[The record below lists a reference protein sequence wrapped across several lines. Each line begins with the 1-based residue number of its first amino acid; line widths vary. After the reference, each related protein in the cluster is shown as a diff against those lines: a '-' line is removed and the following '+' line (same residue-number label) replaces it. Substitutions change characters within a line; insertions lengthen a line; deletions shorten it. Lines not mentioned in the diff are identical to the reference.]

1 VLSLLEQVSKF
12 TGIAL
17 VHNTRVDRKVDNS
30 VNNDAQAIQYTT
42 YETLIVEA
50 KALRAKGNLPCQAV
64 LSFEDLTTFVTYLL
78 AYESVVENLYLQ
90 PEAPLALPNTSNAN
104 SSSTNK
110 SSANTAD
117 NRQKNTTAT
126 VWHLAT
132 SGTTGTPKWIAHT
145 SASLC
150 RAIKQGQQHQ
160 QTRWALC
167 YQPFR
172 YAGLQVLLQSLL
184 NGATL
189 VDCTTADTAKK
200 VDIIRREKV
209 NAISA
214 TPTLWRQFLLSGA
227 FSDSSPPFT
236 IEKITL
242 GGEITDAPL
251 LALLASQFPNAK
263 IMHVYASTEAGVGFA
278 VTDSQPGFPKQ
289 WLTTGVNGN
298 SLKVDSEN
306 VLWIKAN
313 AAQGTELTKINNT
326 IVEVD
331 SQGYVNTND
340 VVMIKDK
347 RVYFKGRAN
356 GAINVGGQK
365 VHPEY
370 VEQVLLQSPL
380 VSQARVYAKQSSIMG
395 QLVVADVVLS
405 ASKDIETKPT
415 MALLLHC
422 KKHLA
427 RLEIPTKIN
436 VTDSIAINASGKI
449 GRTQQASTE

>member
-1 VLSLLEQVSKF
+1 MLSLLEQVSKF

-17 VHNTRVDRKVDNS
+17 VHNTRADKKAAKKVDNS
-30 VNNDAQAIQYTT
+30 VNDDARAIQYTT
-42 YETLIVEA
+42 YETLIAEA

-64 LSFEDLTTFVTYLL
+64 LTFDDLTTFVTYLL
-78 AYESVVENLYLQ
+78 AYEGVVENLYLQ
-90 PEAPLALPNTSNAN
+90 PEAPLALPNTSNAYN
-104 SSSTNK
+104 SSTNTVDITHK
-110 SSANTAD
+110 KPA
-117 NRQKNTTAT
+117 AT

-145 SASLC
+145 SSSLC
-150 RAIKQGQQHQ
+150 RAIKHGRQHQ

-172 YAGLQVLLQSLL
+172 YAGLQVILQSLL

-227 FSDSSPPFT
+227 FSDSSPTFT

-251 LALLASQFPNAK
+251 MALLASQFSNAK

-278 VTDSQPGFPKQ
+278 VTDGQPGFPKQ
-289 WLTTGVNGN
+289 WLTSGVNGN

-313 AAQGTELTKINNT
+313 AAQNTKLNKINNT

-340 VVMIKDK
+340 VVIIKDN

-365 VHPEY
+365 VHPEH
-370 VEQVLLQSPL
+370 VEQALLQSPL

-415 MALLLHC
+415 IALLLHC

-427 RLEIPTKIN
+427 RFEMPTKIN

-449 GRTQQASTE
+449 GRAQQASTE

>member
-1 VLSLLEQVSKF
+1 MLSLLEQVSKF

-17 VHNTRVDRKVDNS
+17 VHNTRAEISINDN
-30 VNNDAQAIQYTT
+30 AQAIQYTT
-42 YETLIVEA
+42 YETLIAKA
-50 KALRAKGNLPCQAV
+50 KALRAKGNLPCHAE
-64 LSFEDLTTFVTYLL
+64 LSFKDLTTFVAHLL
-78 AYESVVENLYLQ
+78 AYESIVENLYLQ
-90 PEAPLALPNTSNAN
+90 PETVLALTHE
-104 SSSTNK
+104 SSTNTTVSTQKK
-110 SSANTAD
+110 SA
-117 NRQKNTTAT
+117 AT

-132 SGTTGTPKWIAHT
+132 SGTTGTPKWIGHT

-189 VDCTTADTAKK
+189 VDCTATDTAEKL
-200 VDIIRREKV
+200 DIIKREKV

-227 FSDSSPPFT
+227 FSNSQPPFT
-236 IEKITL
+236 IDKITL

-251 LALLASQFPNAK
+251 LAQLASQFPNAK

-289 WLTTGVNGN
+289 WLTAGVNGN

-306 VLWIKAN
+306 VLWIKTV
-313 AAQGTELTKINNT
+313 AAKNTELAKVNNT

-340 VVMIKDK
+340 VVMIEDN

-365 VHPEY
+365 VHPEH

-380 VSQARVYAKQSSIMG
+380 VSQARVYAKHSSIMG
-395 QLVVADVVLS
+395 QLVVADVVLCT
-405 ASKDIETKPT
+405 SKDTETKPAI
-415 MALLLHC
+415 ALLLHC
-422 KKHLA
+422 KKHLD
-427 RLEIPTKIN
+427 RFEIPTKIN
-436 VTDSIAINASGKI
+436 VTDSIAINATGKI
-449 GRTQQASTE
+449 GRAQQASTE

>member
-1 VLSLLEQVSKF
+1 MLEQVSNF
-12 TGIAL
+12 TGVAL
-17 VHNTRVDRKVDNS
+17 VHNTKADSSGND
-30 VNNDAQAIQYTT
+30 DAQAIQYTT

-64 LSFEDLTTFVTYLL
+64 LSFENLTTFVTYLL

-90 PEAPLALPNTSNAN
+90 PEAPLALLNTSNAN
-104 SSSTNK
+104 NSATNK
-110 SSANTAD
+110 SNAYKSSASTPDSTDKYTA
-117 NRQKNTTAT
+117 AT
-126 VWHLAT
+126 VLHLPT

-298 SLKVDSEN
+298 NLKVDSED

-313 AAQGTELTKINNT
+313 AAQNTELKKINNT

-331 SQGYVNTND
+331 SEGYVNTND
-340 VVMIKDK
+340 VVMIKDN

-365 VHPEY
+365 VHPEH

-380 VSQARVYAKQSSIMG
+380 VSQALVYAKKSSIMG

-405 ASKDIETKPT
+405 SSKDIETKPT
-415 MALLLHC
+415 IALLLHC

-427 RLEIPTKIN
+427 RFEMPTKIN

>member
-1 VLSLLEQVSKF
+1 MLSLLEQVSNF
-12 TGIAL
+12 TGVAL
-17 VHNTRVDRKVDNS
+17 VHNTKADSSGND
-30 VNNDAQAIQYTT
+30 DAQAIQCTT

-64 LSFEDLTTFVTYLL
+64 LSFENLTTFVTYLL
-78 AYESVVENLYLQ
+78 AYESVVANLYLQ
-90 PEAPLALPNTSNAN
+90 PEVPLALPNKSNA
-104 SSSTNK
+104 NK
-110 SSANTAD
+110 SSASTPDSADKNTA
-117 NRQKNTTAT
+117 AT
-126 VWHLAT
+126 VWHLPT

-189 VDCTTADTAKK
+189 VDCTTADTTKK

-214 TPTLWRQFLLSGA
+214 TPTLWRQFLLSSA

-289 WLTTGVNGN
+289 WLTTGVNEN
-298 SLKVDSEN
+298 SLKVDSED

-313 AAQGTELTKINNT
+313 AAQNTELKKINNT

-331 SQGYVNTND
+331 SEGYVNTND
-340 VVMIKDK
+340 VVMIKDN

-365 VHPEY
+365 VHPEH

-380 VSQARVYAKQSSIMG
+380 VSQARVYAKKSSIMG

-415 MALLLHC
+415 IALLLHC

-427 RLEIPTKIN
+427 RFEMPTKIN

-449 GRTQQASTE
+449 GRTQQASAE